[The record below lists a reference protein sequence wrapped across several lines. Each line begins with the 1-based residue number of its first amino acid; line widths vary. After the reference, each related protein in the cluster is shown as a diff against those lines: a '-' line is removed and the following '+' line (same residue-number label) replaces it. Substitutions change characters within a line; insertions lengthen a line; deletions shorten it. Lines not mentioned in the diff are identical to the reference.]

1 MNKIKKW
8 FSVFGPGFIT
18 GASDDDPAGIGTY
31 SQTGAMFGYSQTWTA
46 LFTFPLM
53 SAIQEMCGRIG
64 LVTGHGLAS
73 LLKKNYPK
81 PLLYFSVFLLVVANT
96 INIGADLGAM
106 AASLELLIDIPFPIL
121 LVIFVLL
128 SLSLQIF
135 VPYKL
140 YASYLKFLAL
150 ALLSYIAV
158 SFVIK
163 IDWGSV
169 FLSTFIPAFELR
181 RDYIINIIAIF
192 GTTISPYLFFW
203 QAGEEV
209 EEEVKDRKILRMNFG
224 RPHVTIRDIRKLRAD
239 TYVGMFFSNLIMWFI
254 IIATGATLFK
264 SGITSIESAD
274 QAAAALRPIA
284 GDFTSLLFTLG
295 IVGTGLL
302 AVPVLAGSMSYAV
315 SEVLGWRE
323 GLSLD
328 FKKAQGFYGVIIA
341 SMLVGFSLNFVG
353 INPISALY
361 YSAVVNGIIAPFL
374 IFLIIAIG
382 NNKEI
387 MGSKVNGVMSN
398 AIGILTGIL
407 MSVFAILLLFSFLW

>member
-1 MNKIKKW
+1 MRRFKKW
-8 FSVFGPGFIT
+8 FSVLGPGFIT

-53 SAIQEMCGRIG
+53 STIQEMCGRIG
-64 LVTGHGLAS
+64 LVSGHGLSS

-81 PLLYFSVFLLVVANT
+81 PLLYFSVFLLVVANI

-106 AASLELLIDIPFPIL
+106 AASAQLLVNLPFTFLLIL
-121 LVIFVLL
+121 FVVLTL
-128 SLSLQIF
+128 GLQVF
-135 VPYKL
+135 VPYRK
-140 YASYLKFLAL
+140 YASYLKFLTFSLFA
-150 ALLSYIAV
+150 YIGV
-158 SFVIK
+158 VFVITV
-163 IDWGSV
+163 DWKDV
-169 FLSTFIPAFELR
+169 FTSTIIPSIEFSSA
-181 RDYIINIIAIF
+181 YIFNIVAIF

-209 EEEVKDRKILRMNFG
+209 EEEVKDNKLQRMNFG
-224 RPHVTIRDIRKLRAD
+224 RPRVTVHDIRKLRAD
-239 TYVGMFFSNLIMWFI
+239 TYAGMFFSNLIMFFI
-254 IIATGATLFK
+254 IIATGATLHQN
-264 SGITSIESAD
+264 GITSIETAN
-274 QAAAALRPIA
+274 QAALALAPIA
-284 GDFTSLLFTLG
+284 GDFASLLFTLG

-315 SEVLGWRE
+315 AEVFGWRE
-323 GLSLD
+323 GLSVD
-328 FKKAQGFYGVIIA
+328 FAKARGFYGVIILSTLA
-341 SMLVGFSLNFVG
+341 GFLLNFIG

-361 YSAVVNGIIAPFL
+361 FSAVVNGIIAPFL

-398 AIGILTGIL
+398 TVGILTGIL
-407 MSVFAILLLFSFLW
+407 MSVFALLLIFSFLW